1 MCVQIVYRLCVIQ
14 LVPKQEMLILIFP
27 NFINSIF
34 KRICNYLPKIPNQ
47 YAYHDDGG
55 ILPNNLKRI
64 NFLWHLS
71 HDPSLCKY
79 IIVRI
84 QLVANQA
91 GNCLAFVSVGQ
102 TILPFNRA
110 LCRANETRDQYITR
124 VEFLYK
130 ENLGKV
136 YFTIQGPSREPIWNR
151 VQPISGGRLRDKI
164 LKNAWKTDM
173 LYFILLCLKIFKHV
187 AFFFNLID
195 GSKN

>member
-1 MCVQIVYRLCVIQ
+1 MCVQIVCVIR
-14 LVPKQEMLILIFP
+14 LVPKQEMLILVFP
-27 NFINSIF
+27 NIINNIF

-130 ENLGKV
+130 ENLGS
-136 YFTIQGPSREPIWNR
+136 FQGTYMEQGTANQWR
-151 VQPISGGRLRDKI
+151 KI
-164 LKNAWKTDM
+164 A
-173 LYFILLCLKIFKHV
+173 
-187 AFFFNLID
+187 
-195 GSKN
+195 